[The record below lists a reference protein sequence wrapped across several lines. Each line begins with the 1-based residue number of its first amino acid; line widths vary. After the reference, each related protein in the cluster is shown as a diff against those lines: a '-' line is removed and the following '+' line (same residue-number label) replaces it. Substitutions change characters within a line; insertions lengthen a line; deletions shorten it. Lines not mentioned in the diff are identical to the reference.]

1 VTPPHKPAAAPAG
14 NPVVKRSALA
24 ARVQTAEERRRAQR
38 VMLRMT
44 VLVHVP
50 GKPEALHAMTITVSE
65 TGGMIVM
72 KDPLAMGAKLTVENP
87 RTKKT
92 VEAHVVRPPQTTAE
106 GSQVPVEFTS
116 PSPNFWGVFFP
127 PAAN

>member
-1 VTPPHKPAAAPAG
+1 L
-14 NPVVKRSALA
+14 VKRSGA
-24 ARVQTAEERRRAQR
+24 AQRAQTAEERRRAQR
-38 VMLRMT
+38 VMLRMS
-44 VLVHVP
+44 VLVHLP
-50 GKPEALHAMTITVSE
+50 GKPEALAGTTVTVSE

-92 VEAHVVRPPQTTAE
+92 VEAHVVRPPQQTAE
-106 GSQVPVEFTS
+106 GSQIPVEFTT

-127 PAAN
+127 PAA